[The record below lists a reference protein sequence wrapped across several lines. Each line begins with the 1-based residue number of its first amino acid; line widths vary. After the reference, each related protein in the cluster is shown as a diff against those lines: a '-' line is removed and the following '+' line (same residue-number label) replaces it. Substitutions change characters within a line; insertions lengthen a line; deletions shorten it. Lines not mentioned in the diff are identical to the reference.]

1 MRLVAD
7 QASDTG
13 LVRPGNED
21 AVYCGERV
29 FVVADGLGGHAYGEV
44 ASQLA
49 VRGFAELD
57 GDVLPSDPE
66 TAQSWLAEG
75 VRYASQEVVANAQA
89 NPERAG
95 MGTTLTATAVVDGT
109 LLVAHVGDSRAYLL
123 RGGGQLHRLTV
134 DHTPP
139 GEAAARGRMSL
150 EDADRHPESHVLTRV
165 VGASGNVTADTPDP
179 VPLAPGD
186 RVLVCSD
193 GLTAVVDD
201 DRLAEFLATDDDP
214 ANVCARL
221 VEAARSGGGPDN
233 ITVIVVRVDDPGG
246 TGSG

>member
-7 QASDTG
+7 QATDTG

-44 ASQLA
+44 ASDLA

-57 GDVLPSDPE
+57 GDVLPSDPA
-66 TAQSWLAEG
+66 TAQSWLVEG
-75 VRYASQEVVANAQA
+75 VRYANQEVVANAQA
-89 NPERAG
+89 HPERAG
-95 MGTTLTATAVVDGT
+95 MGTTLTATAVVGGK
-109 LLVAHVGDSRAYLL
+109 LVVAHVGDSRAYLL
-123 RGGGQLHRLTV
+123 RVGEGLRRLTV

-139 GEAAARGRMSL
+139 GEAAAQGLMSL
-150 EDADRHPESHVLTRV
+150 EDADSHPDSHVLTRV
-165 VGASGNVTADTPDP
+165 VGGAYEATAATPEPVT
-179 VPLAPGD
+179 LAPGD

-201 DRLAEFLATDDDP
+201 ERLAELLASDDDP
-214 ANVCARL
+214 SRL
-221 VEAARSGGGPDN
+221 CGQLVDAARAGGGPDN
-233 ITVIVVRVDDPGG
+233 ITVVVVRVDDPGEPG
-246 TGSG
+246 RG